1 MSEASEFKIFSMKKN
16 IRCVVSFLLVCN
28 FCLAQIPVSK
38 EPRHH
43 NLLENEHVRLL
54 DVHIP
59 AGDTSA
65 FHIHQTPSVFIILNN
80 VKTGSEVISE
90 EDHRNSPI
98 PHFDNIWFEGFYE
111 KPRIHRVWN
120 SDRTEFHVMDI
131 ELPNKNYK
139 NIGPPI
145 RQPAFT
151 FLFDEKPV
159 RAYRFSLKPSSA
171 VFLPAMDADVLMI
184 LLSDLSEA
192 IHVNDKTF
200 CKKGDYQYVPFGRS
214 LNFINGSI
222 AKAEFAFFELK

>member
-1 MSEASEFKIFSMKKN
+1 MKKN
-16 IRCVVSFLLVCN
+16 IKSMVSFLLLSQICP
-28 FCLAQIPVSK
+28 AQVPVSQ

-43 NLLENEHVRLL
+43 DLLDNGHVRLL

-65 FHIHQTPSVFIILNN
+65 FHIHQTPSVFVVLHN

-111 KPRIHRVWN
+111 KPRVHRVWN
-120 SDRTEFHVMDI
+120 SDSTEFHVMDI
-131 ELPNKNYK
+131 ELPNKIFK

-145 RQPAFT
+145 SQMAFT

-159 RAYRFSLKPSSA
+159 RAYRLSLEPSATTSLA
-171 VFLPAMDADVLMI
+171 ALNADVLMV
-184 LLSDLSEA
+184 LLSDSGESV
-192 IHVNDKTF
+192 HMNNKTF
-200 CKKGDYQYVPFGRS
+200 HKKGDYLYIPFGHS
-214 LNFINGSI
+214 LAFINGSKL
-222 AKAEFAFFELK
+222 KAEFAFFELK